1 MKENNQATPLISTKL
16 YSVFHL
22 VVLIFPDGFG
32 FSLPTFIGIIFEASG
47 HMFS

>member
-22 VVLIFPDGFG
+22 VVLIFPDGFAAG
-32 FSLPTFIGIIFEASG
+32 TCFHKPFAASQEAD
-47 HMFS
+47 